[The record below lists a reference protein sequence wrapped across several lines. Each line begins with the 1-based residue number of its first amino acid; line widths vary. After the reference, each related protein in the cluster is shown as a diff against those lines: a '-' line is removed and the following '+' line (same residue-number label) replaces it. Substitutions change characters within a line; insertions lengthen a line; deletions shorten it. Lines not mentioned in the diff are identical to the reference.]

1 MCGIYGIY
9 NIKNKKDILNELID
23 GLKNIQHRGKDSYG
37 YSYINEKYDR
47 TEINSVKHMGLV
59 TDQYIDLDP
68 EYVISSCIGHVRYST
83 SGKSSDNKSI
93 DMKEVQPLIKRGKGN
108 YSDLSIVH
116 NGNVPIFDGHDT
128 TKLLSLI
135 KNGNEREKVSE
146 GLINI
151 MKTVPGSYCLI
162 VQSGYDLFVM
172 KDRYGI
178 RPLSYGMKNGNIHIS
193 SETCA
198 LKGCTNITEVL
209 PGEILQ
215 LNESSYPKQIY
226 RHSDIQN
233 YICAFELI
241 YFMNPESY
249 YYNTK
254 VEDFRKYLARKL
266 INKETLKEKDYIV
279 VGVPKSGIVYGLEYA
294 NHMNLK
300 YEQLILKTDECTNG
314 SDRTFTIIDNNER
327 IKACKKKFKYNSE
340 GIKGKKIIVLDDTI
354 VRGNVIKQL
363 IGDLWFCGASEIH
376 IRIPAP
382 PVIDI
387 CQLGIAIHKKEEL
400 LMYNKS
406 MGEVKDELNVTSIM
420 FNSLNDLGDK
430 LYKQCFG
437 GGIYKELINK

>member
-59 TDQYIDLDP
+59 TDQYIDLHP
-68 EYVISSCIGHVRYST
+68 ETVIPTCIGHVRYST

-135 KNGNEREKVSE
+135 KNGNERHKVSE

-178 RPLSYGMKNGNIHIS
+178 RPLSYGIKDGNIHIS

-198 LKGCTNITEVL
+198 
-209 PGEILQ
+209 
-215 LNESSYPKQIY
+215 S
-226 RHSDIQN
+226 
-233 YICAFELI
+233 
-241 YFMNPESY
+241 
-249 YYNTK
+249 
-254 VEDFRKYLARKL
+254 
-266 INKETLKEKDYIV
+266 
-279 VGVPKSGIVYGLEYA
+279 KS
-294 NHMNLK
+294 
-300 YEQLILKTDECTNG
+300 
-314 SDRTFTIIDNNER
+314 
-327 IKACKKKFKYNSE
+327 
-340 GIKGKKIIVLDDTI
+340 
-354 VRGNVIKQL
+354 
-363 IGDLWFCGASEIH
+363 
-376 IRIPAP
+376 
-382 PVIDI
+382 
-387 CQLGIAIHKKEEL
+387 
-400 LMYNKS
+400 
-406 MGEVKDELNVTSIM
+406 
-420 FNSLNDLGDK
+420 
-430 LYKQCFG
+430 
-437 GGIYKELINK
+437 